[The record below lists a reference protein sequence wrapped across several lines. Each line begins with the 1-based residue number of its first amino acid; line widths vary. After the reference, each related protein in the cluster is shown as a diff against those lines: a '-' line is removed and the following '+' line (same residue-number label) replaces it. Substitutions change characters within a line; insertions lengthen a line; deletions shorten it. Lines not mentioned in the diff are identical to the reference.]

1 MMNSFFATSFLNF
14 QEVILILENYT
25 REFHNLA
32 EWFRVK
38 WEYENTP
45 PPQRPNSLAW
55 EIRKSS
61 PGKVFSIPV

>member
-1 MMNSFFATSFLNF
+1 MTIIYF
-14 QEVILILENYT
+14 QEVILVLENYA
-25 REFHNLA
+25 REFQNLT

-61 PGKVFSIPV
+61 PGKVNHRYAKNNFQ